1 MLAACTQPLRG
12 IVHVAGITDDAMVA
26 NQTVERFARI
36 MAAKVQGAWNLHQ
49 HTKQLP
55 LDFFVNYSSDSSF
68 LGYASQTPYSAANA
82 FLDGLSHHRRAQ
94 GLPGLTINWGPWGEV
109 GISSRVTEK
118 YQRRMMQHGRYF
130 LPVRLALQAIAQVI
144 NQPLAQIAVLPIDW
158 QRWAETLPLAQPWPF
173 MAQIVQPD
181 TNTHVIAQA
190 ECATSS
196 TTAQQVI
203 QAAPLAERHTVLE
216 NYLRRVVGQVL
227 GTTSSTLGRQQGFFD
242 YGLDS
247 LTSIELR
254 NQMQVDLAVTLPQ
267 MVAFTYAS
275 IAALSG
281 YLITEVLDIEFEND
295 AESIAKESTETQI
308 LTDQVNQQTDAEAED
323 ELMQTLAELNL

>member
-1 MLAACTQPLRG
+1 MYKRQ
-12 IVHVAGITDDAMVA
+12 
-26 NQTVERFARI
+26 
-36 MAAKVQGAWNLHQ
+36 
-49 HTKQLP
+49 
-55 LDFFVNYSSDSSF
+55 
-68 LGYASQTPYSAANA
+68 
-82 FLDGLSHHRRAQ
+82 
-94 GLPGLTINWGPWGEV
+94 
-109 GISSRVTEK
+109 
-118 YQRRMMQHGRYF
+118 
-130 LPVRLALQAIAQVI
+130 
-144 NQPLAQIAVLPIDW
+144 
-158 QRWAETLPLAQPWPF
+158 
-173 MAQIVQPD
+173 
-181 TNTHVIAQA
+181 
-190 ECATSS
+190 
-196 TTAQQVI
+196 
-203 QAAPLAERHTVLE
+203 VLE
-216 NYLRRVVGQVL
+216 NYLHRVVGQVL